1 MIIAKTIYIFAI
13 YKFGS
18 RLIIIVIRVYGGAFL
33 LCNDIESIVAS
44 ISIGDLLYNEIVSVS
59 TKNALSILVSC
70 IDNTGFTV
78 AKVETTY
85 FPMT

>member
-33 LCNDIESIVAS
+33 LCNDIESIV
-44 ISIGDLLYNEIVSVS
+44 IFDVKQENEKS
-59 TKNALSILVSC
+59 
-70 IDNTGFTV
+70 
-78 AKVETTY
+78 
-85 FPMT
+85 PQP